1 MKLKALLI
9 FQLLLSGTCCDLHAQ
24 NISAGLFT
32 GVSNYQGDIVKYQV
46 LPKESRFAYG
56 GFFRYTLS
64 NKLTIK
70 SNVYFGKLSG
80 SDANFDDRVVRG
92 YSFSTR
98 ILEGGI
104 NIEYDIFGKSRQNK
118 KGAFRPVRTPYIF
131 TGICAVKFN
140 TKARGLSEDAKET
153 KYFESRQSV
162 FNYMIPFGVGYKYDW
177 NENYTFGIEFS
188 SHLPFTD
195 YLDGVSESADPNNND
210 WYVFGGLTASY
221 WFTAVKKKKKGTVE
235 K

>member
-1 MKLKALLI
+1 MKSSASLFFVLLWI
-9 FQLLLSGTCCDLHAQ
+9 GTFGSLFAQ
-24 NISAGLFT
+24 NISVGIFS
-32 GVSNYQGDIVKYQV
+32 GVSNYQGDIVKYHI
-46 LPKESRFAYG
+46 LPKESNFAYG
-56 GFFRYTLS
+56 GYCRYTVS
-64 NKLTIK
+64 NKFTLK
-70 SNVYFGKLSG
+70 CNVYTGRLSG
-80 SDANFDDRVVRG
+80 ADINFADRAARG

-104 NIEYDIFGKSRQNK
+104 NLEYDIFGKSRQNK
-118 KGAFRPVRTPYIF
+118 KGAFSPVRTPYIF
-131 TGICAVKFN
+131 TGIGAVKFN
-140 TKARGLSEDAKET
+140 PKARGLSEDAKET
-153 KYFESRQSV
+153 RQSV

-177 NENYTFGIEFS
+177 NQNYTFGVEFS

-195 YLDGVSESADPNNND
+195 YLDGISESADPANND